1 MSKKSHNKLYNLTHT
16 MKELTVQELKQKL
29 DNQEDLQLIDV
40 REPFEY
46 EICNLK
52 GELIPMGII
61 LSETEKISK
70 DKTVVIHC
78 KSGGR
83 SGAVIN
89 ELEKIGYSNLYN
101 LKGGILAYAREIDP
115 SLTAY

>member
-1 MSKKSHNKLYNLTHT
+1 
-16 MKELTVQELKQKL
+16 MKEITVQEFKKKL
-29 DNQEDLQLIDV
+29 DNSEDFQLIDV

-46 EICNLK
+46 EICNLS

-70 DKTVVIHC
+70 DKTVIIHC

-83 SGAVIN
+83 SGAIVN
-89 ELEKIGYSNLYN
+89 ELEKAGYTNLYN

-115 SLTAY
+115 TMTTY

>member
-1 MSKKSHNKLYNLTHT
+1 
-16 MKELTVQELKQKL
+16 MKEITVQELKRKL
-29 DNQEDLQLIDV
+29 DNSEEFQLIDV

-46 EICNLK
+46 EICNLS

-61 LSETEKISK
+61 LNETEKISK
-70 DKTVVIHC
+70 DKTVIIHC

-83 SGAVIN
+83 SGAIVN
-89 ELEKIGYSNLYN
+89 ELEKVGYTNLYN

-115 SLTAY
+115 TMTTY

>member
-1 MSKKSHNKLYNLTHT
+1 
-16 MKELTVQELKQKL
+16 MKEITVQELKQKL
-29 DNQEDLQLIDV
+29 DNSEDFQLIDV

-46 EICNLK
+46 EICNLD

-61 LSETEKISK
+61 LNETEKISK
-70 DKTVVIHC
+70 DKTVIIHC

-83 SGAVIN
+83 SGAIVN
-89 ELEKIGYSNLYN
+89 ELEKAGFTNLYN

-115 SLTAY
+115 SMTTY

>member
-1 MSKKSHNKLYNLTHT
+1 
-16 MKELTVQELKQKL
+16 MKEITVQELKQKL
-29 DNQEDLQLIDV
+29 DNSEDFQLIDV

-46 EICNLK
+46 EICNLD

-61 LSETEKISK
+61 LNEVEKISK
-70 DKTVVIHC
+70 EKTVIIHC

-83 SGAVIN
+83 SGAIVS
-89 ELEKIGYSNLYN
+89 ELEKVGFTNLYN

-115 SLTAY
+115 SLTTY